1 MIKKVNVSFDFDP
14 ETNTV
19 KNVNCFVD
27 GVEKVKKT
35 TTSKKTKD
43 KKEELESTSLI
54 TLDSNKLVF
63 NNKAISDMEIEYE
76 DRIVIKYEKIGKE
89 NLPIIGKD
97 LAFDEEGSGNKVTK
111 SNSVSY
117 RGKVNTILSE
127 YGTEFELVPYKEG
140 IWRMVSLNQT
150 KKFEQK
156 TLENEIKEFE
166 KNILEKYYKKEK
178 PGYELHL
185 HIRAFYFLIMCN
197 Y

>member
-97 LAFDEEGSGNKVTK
+97 LSFDEEGSGNKVTK
-111 SNSVSY
+111 SNTISY

-127 YGTEFELVPYKEG
+127 YGTEFELVPHKEG
-140 IWRMVSLNQT
+140 IWRMVSLN
-150 KKFEQK
+150 KKDKVVQK
-156 TLENEIKEFE
+156 TLESEIKEFE
-166 KNILEKYYKKEK
+166 EIK
-178 PGYELHL
+178 PEIITDDCTNYEISDLTFQL
-185 HIRAFYFLIMCN
+185 
-197 Y
+197 

>member
-14 ETNTV
+14 ETNTI

-43 KKEELESTSLI
+43 KKEELETNSI
-54 TLDSNKLVF
+54 VTLESNKLIF
-63 NNKAISDMEIEYE
+63 NNKAVSEMEIEYE

-166 KNILEKYYKKEK
+166 KIEPEIITDDETN
-178 PGYELHL
+178 YEIDDLTFQL
-185 HIRAFYFLIMCN
+185 
-197 Y
+197 

>member
-166 KNILEKYYKKEK
+166 NNFCNNITEITEIISGIPY
-178 PGYELHL
+178 GYFNIFVSFKL
-185 HIRAFYFLIMCN
+185 
-197 Y
+197 